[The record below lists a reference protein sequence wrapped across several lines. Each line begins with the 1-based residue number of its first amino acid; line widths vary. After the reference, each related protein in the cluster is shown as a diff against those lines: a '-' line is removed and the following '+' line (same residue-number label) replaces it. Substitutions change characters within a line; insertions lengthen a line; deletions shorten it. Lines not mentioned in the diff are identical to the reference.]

1 MYKIAK
7 QILKSKHVHRNGNCQ
22 QCKEKAFLEW
32 EEDHY
37 HRIHQKGDSYLENMK
52 KFEN

>member
-1 MYKIAK
+1 MCLEMEIVSSVKRK
-7 QILKSKHVHRNGNCQ
+7 PT
-22 QCKEKAFLEW
+22 EW

-37 HRIHQKGDSYLENMK
+37 HRIHQKGDSYLEYMK